1 MPERNRSVEA
11 DRQLA
16 EAFFD
21 HHPAEAARALEEAP
35 PAEIAALLSEMDS
48 ARVAPVAAAMDQAVA
63 AAALDLMEPPVAA
76 GIVAAM
82 QPRAAGVVLRRAA
95 VPARAAI
102 LKQLPTR
109 TASRLGVLLQYPEG
123 SAGALLD
130 PSVQTAPPDLTVQ
143 AMLDRL
149 HAAGGTGHSYLYVVD
164 RRGVLTGVM
173 SLEEL
178 IAAPPDALLGAMAT
192 RRIATLAATA
202 GRAAIVT
209 HPAWRDLRA
218 LPVVDREGRF
228 LGVVRHETVR
238 ELESGASARGLEPA
252 ATGLALD
259 IGELAWTEGA
269 ALAEELVGALHG
281 AAAAGSVDTAA
292 G

>member
-1 MPERNRSVEA
+1 MEA

-16 EAFFD
+16 GAFFE
-21 HHPAEAARALEEAP
+21 HHPTEAARTLEAAP
-35 PAEIAALLSEMDS
+35 PGEIGALLSEMDG
-48 ARVAPVAAAMDQAVA
+48 ARVAPVVAAMDPAVA
-63 AAALDLMEPPVAA
+63 AAVLGVIDPPVAA

-95 VPARAAI
+95 APARAAI
-102 LKQLPTR
+102 LKQLPSR
-109 TASRLGVLLQYPEG
+109 TASRLDALLEYPER

-130 PSVQTAPPDLTVQ
+130 PSVRTAPPDLTAQ

-149 HAAGGTGHSYLYVVD
+149 HAAGGTVHSYLYIVD
-164 RRGVLTGVM
+164 RRGVLVGVM
-173 SLEEL
+173 TLQEL
-178 IAAPPDALLGAMAT
+178 IAAPLDVLLGAIAK
-192 RRIATLAATA
+192 RRLATLPATA
-202 GRAAIVT
+202 GHAAIVT

-228 LGVVRHETVR
+228 LGVVRYETVR
-238 ELESGASARGLEPA
+238 ELESGASARALEPV

-259 IGELAWTEGA
+259 VGELAWVEGA
-269 ALAEELVGALHG
+269 ALVEDLIDALRE
-281 AAAAGSVDTAA
+281 AAGPARSVGRVA